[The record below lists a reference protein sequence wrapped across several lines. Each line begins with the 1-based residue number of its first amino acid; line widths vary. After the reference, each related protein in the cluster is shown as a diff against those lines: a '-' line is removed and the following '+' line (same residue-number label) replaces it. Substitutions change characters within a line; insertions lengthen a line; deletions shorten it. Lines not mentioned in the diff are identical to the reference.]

1 MWEHNSHFFLGSQSD
16 SIDSVI
22 ELQSTQGVSFQK
34 SSKNKYKILP
44 SFAVLN
50 YTHCKH
56 LFPLLKC
63 SCWEFPLIIKNA
75 EVHVRVHQLDK
86 ALGESEYS

>member
-22 ELQSTQGVSFQK
+22 ELQSTQGVSFQR
-34 SSKNKYKILP
+34 SFKNKNKILP

-50 YTHCKH
+50 YTHCKD

-63 SCWEFPLIIKNA
+63 FYWEFFLLP
-75 EVHVRVHQLDK
+75 EMQR
-86 ALGESEYS
+86 YT